1 MTTTRLWALVHDNG
15 WETWIADRE
24 DGTHATWTCRAGE
37 DGANWC
43 VEDTFG
49 HAVGA
54 ALSRLNDLTGHDA
67 CTAAC
72 GVWTEREPPPRPG
85 RSKRAEK

>member
-1 MTTTRLWALVHDNG
+1 MTRTRLWALIHENG

-24 DGTHATWTCRAGE
+24 DGTYATWTCRAGE

-43 VEDTFG
+43 VEDTFE
-49 HAVGA
+49 HAVVA
-54 ALSRLNDLTGHDA
+54 ALSRLNAGTGHDG

-72 GVWTEREPPPRPG
+72 GVWTEREPPLRPG
-85 RSKRAEK
+85 RPRRTEK